1 MGISLATPTSR
12 IQRRWWATGLVA
24 ALFAGVAATTPA
36 TAAAP
41 DPTTLVTTAGTTWKY
56 LDNGTEPC
64 STDDLNAWTSGGF
77 DDSTWKSAAGGFGS
91 KNGTTSING
100 GTIKTLLNQY
110 IDPTASQKVDIPTF
124 FFRSTFDLTDAQ
136 VAELDS
142 LAASVTYD
150 DAVRIYVNGTKVAHY
165 YDDRATS
172 TTTNLQYAGA
182 SNGDPETSVFTVPAA
197 EVHAGTNTIAVALY
211 QDRETSSDI
220 YLDFS
225 SLIANYTDPDS
236 VPQLS
241 DVSFDIGADASQRN
255 LAWYS
260 SMDVSQSVEVAPAS
274 AMTGDTFPAAQA
286 TSFASDAAGS
296 ATESGSFYR
305 HATVTG
311 LTPATAYVYRI
322 GNDAAWSPTYSF
334 QTQADDHETKFVAV
348 GDVQEGASSSLTNDR
363 TGWQNTL
370 DSALTAAPDT
380 DFILSL
386 GDQVNSAA
394 NEDQYTAFLAPDQL
408 KSVPLAAT
416 IGNHDVGSLAYSQH
430 FNMPN
435 VDASH
440 GAGSSTSSGGDY
452 WFSYGDALFL
462 DLNSNNT
469 DNASHAEFVSQTIA
483 AHPNFRWQIVV
494 FHHSIYSTA
503 SHANDSDIVA
513 RRAALSQIMSNA
525 DIDLVLMGHDH
536 VYART
541 WLMKD
546 GAVSE
551 DTSKGAQSTLAAKP
565 GEVLYVTGNS
575 ASGSKYYAISGNYD
589 WTAVTTQDQLP
600 SYTEVTVTDSAITL
614 NTVHTS
620 DRSVIDSVKLTQA
633 DVTDPVITL
642 PSNNQLSV
650 DDSFDPMTGVSATD
664 DTDGDLTSA
673 VMVSGQ
679 VNTSV
684 PGSYEL
690 TYSVSDAAGNST
702 TIKRTVTVV
711 SGTLTGTGVPAI
723 GGMVKVGSVVSA
735 VTPAWQPTP
744 TFSFQWLLNGKPLAG
759 KTSARLMVEPSYALG
774 RLSVQVTGTRTGY
787 ETMTQISAAVTVAK
801 ADFSAVSKP
810 KIKGKARVGARLSVN
825 TGKWS
830 PAPAFTFRWY
840 ANGKAIK
847 GATGTRLKLTGKLKG
862 KRISVKVVATKTGY
876 TTRTVTSARTSKV
889 KR

>member
-1 MGISLATPTSR
+1 MH
-12 IQRRWWATGLVA
+12 RRWWATGLVA
-24 ALFAGVAATTPA
+24 ALLAGVAASTPA
-36 TAAAP
+36 AAAAP
-41 DPTTLVTTAGTTWKY
+41 DPTTLVTTAGTTWQY
-56 LDNGTEPC
+56 LDDGTEPC
-64 STDDLNAWTSGGF
+64 PTDDLNAWTRGGF
-77 DDSTWKSAAGGFGS
+77 DDSTWKSAQGGFGS
-91 KNGTTSING
+91 KNGTATISG
-100 GTIKTLLNQY
+100 GTINTLLNQY
-110 IDPTASQKVDIPTF
+110 IDPTASTKVDIPTF
-124 FFRSTFDLTDAQ
+124 FFRSTFTLTDTQ
-136 VAELDS
+136 VGELDS

-150 DAVRIYVNGTKVAHY
+150 DAVRVYVNGTLVAHY
-165 YDDRATS
+165 LDDRASS
-172 TTTNLQYAGA
+172 TTTNLQYAGV
-182 SNGDPETSVFTVPAA
+182 SNGDPVTSTFTVPATQ
-197 EVHAGTNTIAVALY
+197 VQSGTNTIAVALY
-211 QDRETSSDI
+211 QDRSSSSDV

-225 SLIANYTDPDS
+225 SLIANYTDPAS

-241 DVSFDIGADASQRN
+241 DVSLDIGSDASQRN

-260 SMDVSQSVEVAPAS
+260 SQDVNQSVEVAPAA

-286 TSFASDAAGS
+286 TSFASDAAGA

-311 LTPATAYVYRI
+311 LQPATAYVYRV
-322 GNDAAWSPTYSF
+322 GNDASWSPTYSF

-348 GDVQEGASSSLTNDR
+348 GDVQEGASSSLTNDA

-370 DSALTAAPDT
+370 DSALTASPDT

-440 GAGSSTSSGGDY
+440 GAGSATSSGGDY

-469 DNASHAEFVSQTIA
+469 DNASHAEFITQTLA
-483 AHPNFRWQIVV
+483 AHPDFRWQIVV

-513 RRAALSQIMSNA
+513 RRAALAPILSNA

-546 GAVSE
+546 GTVSE
-551 DTSKGAQSTLAAKP
+551 DTTGGAKSTLAAKP

-589 WTAVTTQDQLP
+589 WTAVTTQDQQP

-614 NTVHTS
+614 NTVHTA
-620 DRSVIDSVKLTQA
+620 DRSVIDSVKLTHA
-633 DVTDPVITL
+633 DVTDPVLTV
-642 PSNNQLSV
+642 PSDTQISV
-650 DDSFDPMTGVSATD
+650 DDAFDPMTGVSATD

-673 VMVSGQ
+673 ITVSGE
-679 VNTSV
+679 VNTAV

-690 TYSVSDAAGNST
+690 TYSVSDAAGNT
-702 TIKRTVTVV
+702 ATAKRTVTVV
-711 SGTLTGTGVPAI
+711 SGTLTSTGVPAI
-723 GGMVKVGSVVSA
+723 GGMAKVGSVVTA

-744 TFSFQWLLNGKPLAG
+744 TFSFQWLLNGKPLVG
-759 KTSARLMVEPSYALG
+759 KTSAQLVVDPSYALG
-774 RLSVQVTGTRTGY
+774 RLSVQVTGTRAGY
-787 ETMTQISAAVTVAK
+787 ESLTQTSAEVTVAK
-801 ADFSAVSKP
+801 ADFSRVSTP
-810 KIKGKARVGARLSVN
+810 KIKGKARVGARLTVN
-825 TGKWS
+825 TGSWS

-847 GATGTRLKLTGKLKG
+847 GATGTKLKLTSKLKG
-862 KRISVKVVATKTGY
+862 KRISVKIVATKTGY
-876 TTRTVTSARTSKV
+876 NTRSLTSARTAKV